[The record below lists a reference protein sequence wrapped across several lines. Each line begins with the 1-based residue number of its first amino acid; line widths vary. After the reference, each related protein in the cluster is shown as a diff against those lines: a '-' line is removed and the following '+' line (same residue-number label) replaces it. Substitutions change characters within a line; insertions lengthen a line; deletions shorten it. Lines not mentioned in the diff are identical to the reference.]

1 MHLLSWETLAG
12 DADGIKI
19 RLQRDTF
26 VSDYAIL
33 SHRWGKPEDEVSYED
48 MLAGGYEHKKGYAK
62 LIGCCKQARKDG
74 LRHVWVDTC
83 CINKSSSAELS
94 EAITSMFTYY
104 ERAKVCYAFLD
115 DVSLDDNAQNGAP
128 PPLFSRSAWFTRG
141 WTLQEL
147 IAPTHVKFF
156 DASWSF
162 LGYKTDKW
170 LTPTIESVTGIDS
183 IVLNIPATTKVMSI
197 AKKMSWAA
205 RRETTRVEDMAYSLM
220 GIFGVYMP
228 PLYGEGTHAFIRLQ
242 EAIMKTSND
251 QTIFAWTSPPATP
264 LGHGFEHVSTMLAL
278 SPSQFRDSSNFKPL
292 SLGEYNKTLAKGG
305 CKLDYATT
313 NTGLSIRLPIFKI
326 QAVKGLY
333 AAFIAC
339 TESKDKVP
347 SAIFLRAGSDTPAG
361 HFWRTNCQNGP
372 TERGGQP
379 WFSLPGRHG
388 LATQDIYVLPRF
400 TSASEQNIEPAWD
413 NLDVDEIKGPI
424 LQRLKP
430 APQLASTGVLEHL
443 RHVPDPGIHQL
454 KFLHQ
459 ARQMIAT
466 QQIDRLVD
474 QIHPW
479 LRFSRATLPPRNR
492 SFYGRA
498 DVLQG
503 LADIFSPS
511 KRSAT
516 KAPIIRILSGM
527 VGVGKTDLA
536 TEFSHHCVEH
546 HIFDMVLWI
555 QADSHGSLFQSFSN
569 IVSDLSLLRP
579 EYSNKSVIEAV
590 KQWLSDLNQ
599 CTDYSGPMAR
609 SKDWLLVFDNVQDG
623 RHLFD
628 FLPSTGAG
636 CVLMTSR
643 NPDLWYR
650 IGTDKIVLEP
660 FTTQESCAVL
670 SKLTRIDGDFTEIS
684 NGLGG
689 LPLALSQ
696 VARFIIRAQLSLDQS
711 ARVFSQAKQDD
722 APTYLD
728 PMRDVWSVLETS
740 FRDLPSSS
748 LAVLQVLSF
757 LDPDFIRWSILD
769 PPQLLPLQSFP
780 IDTFDLLESR
790 IELLNTFVIMTSDN
804 GGGVRMHTLVQQA
817 VRKRMKLDERHK
829 ALSTAVALVS
839 SSWAKTCS
847 EEPGNESSSETREEL
862 RPHVLCLNTY
872 EGEMTDS
879 EDDFCTKT
887 EFSRLRKE
895 FGV

>member
-12 DADGIKI
+12 DADRIKI

-94 EAITSMFTYY
+94 ETITSMFSYY
-104 ERAKVCYAFLD
+104 ERAKMCYAFLD
-115 DVSLDDNAQNGAP
+115 DVSLDDDPQDGVL
-128 PPLFSRSAWFTRG
+128 PPLFSRSVWFTRG

-170 LTPTIESVTGIDS
+170 LMPTIESVTGIDS

-278 SPSQFRDSSNFKPL
+278 SPSQFRESSNFKPL

-326 QAVKGLY
+326 QTVKGLY
-333 AAFIAC
+333 AAFLAC
-339 TESKDKVP
+339 TESEDKVP
-347 SAIFLRAGSDTPAG
+347 SAIFLRAGDDTPPG
-361 HFWRTNCQNGP
+361 HFWRTNCNNGP
-372 TERGGQP
+372 IERGGQP
-379 WFSLPGRHG
+379 WFSLSGRHD

-413 NLDVDEIKGPI
+413 KLDVEEIKKPT
-424 LQRLKP
+424 LQRFKS

-443 RHVPDPGIHQL
+443 HYVPDPGIHQL
-454 KFLHQ
+454 KFLHLVRR
-459 ARQMIAT
+459 AVAT

-474 QIHPW
+474 REDLR

-492 SFYGRA
+492 SFCGRS

-503 LADIFSPS
+503 LTDIFFPS

-516 KAPIIRILSGM
+516 RAPIICTLSGL
-527 VGVGKTDLA
+527 GGIGKTQTA
-536 TEFSHHCVEH
+536 VEFSHHCLEH
-546 HIFDMVLWI
+546 HIFDTVLWI
-555 QADSHGSLFQSFSN
+555 QADSHESLIRGFS
-569 IVSDLSLLRP
+569 IIASKFGLAETGASDDA
-579 EYSNKSVIEAV
+579 IITAV
-590 KQWLSDLNQ
+590 KMWLSDLDQ
-599 CTDYSGPMAR
+599 HTGLPGDMAH
-609 SKDWLLVFDNVQDG
+609 SDKWLLVFDNAKDDE
-623 RHLFD
+623 LLTP
-628 FLPSTGAG
+628 FLPWNGPG
-636 CVLMTSR
+636 CVLVTRYSR
-643 NPDLWYR
+643 LWFSTGVEVED
-650 IGTDKIVLEP
+650 IPMLP
-660 FTTQESCAVL
+660 FTIQESSDML
-670 SKLTRIDGDFTEIS
+670 KQLTKMDRDFTTVSEL
-684 NGLGG
+684 LGG
-689 LPLALSQ
+689 FPLALAHTAGLFVQHGLSVDEFTRLYKQNSVSQ
-696 VARFIIRAQLSLDQS
+696 NSTFVSHDGTSMTLENLVE
-711 ARVFSQAKQDD
+711 RVS
-722 APTYLD
+722 P
-728 PMRDVWSVLETS
+728 
-740 FRDLPSSS
+740 SS
-748 LAVLQVLSF
+748 LAVLQAISF
-757 LDPDFIRWSILD
+757 LDPDSIRDSILI
-769 PPQLLPLQSFP
+769 PSRPLPLPGYPKGVS
-780 IDTFDLLESR
+780 DLIWCR
-790 IELLNTFVIMTSDN
+790 AELYKYAVITRNANAN
-804 GGGVRMHTLVQQA
+804 GLQVHWLLQNVVRRKMDPNERQQ
-817 VRKRMKLDERHK
+817 
-829 ALSTAVALVS
+829 ALSTAVALLS
-839 SSWAKTCS
+839 SFWAKVCP
-847 EEPGNESSSETREEL
+847 EEMGNGYEPKSWEEL
-862 RPHVLCLNTY
+862 KFHVIYLKAY
-872 EGEMTDS
+872 EDEMTDS
-879 EDDFCTKT
+879 EDGFSTKT
-887 EFSRLRKE
+887 EFLRLVRE
-895 FGV
+895 AGV